1 MAFFNEESMH
11 GWQSL
16 LRRVVVS
23 LERRNET
30 EGEEPKATSGAQPG
44 SNYVPMTVETFDNH
58 IYFYADVDTDRCL
71 DLIRRIREMDNELRR
86 QAQSRMLPPD
96 YPQIPIWLHIQSQ
109 GGELFTG
116 LNIADQISKIQTP
129 IYSIVEG
136 MCASAA
142 TFISL
147 AATKRYILPS
157 SFMLIHQLSS
167 WGWGRMKYEE
177 FRDDMKLQDMLM
189 ERMYAFYVQKT
200 NLTKAK
206 IKKLLKSDS
215 WFNAE
220 QCIELGLADEIR

>member
-1 MAFFNEESMH
+1 MAFFNEDAMK
-11 GWQSL
+11 GWQGL
-16 LRRVVVS
+16 LRRLVVS
-23 LERRNET
+23 MERRNES
-30 EGEEPKATSGAQPG
+30 GEVPVTKENPSTPCT
-44 SNYVPMTVETFDNH
+44 NYIPMTVETFDNH

-86 QAQSRMLPPD
+86 QATSRMLPPE
-96 YPQIPIWLHIQSQ
+96 YPAIPIWLHIQSG

-116 LNIADQISKIQTP
+116 LNIADQISKIESP

-147 AATKRYILPS
+147 AANRRYILPS
-157 SFMLIHQLSS
+157 SFVLIHQISS
-167 WGWGRMKYEE
+167 WSWGRMKYEE
-177 FRDDMKLQDMLM
+177 FRDDMKLQEMLM
-189 ERMYAFYVQKT
+189 ERMYVFYTQKT
-200 NLTKAK
+200 KLTRAK